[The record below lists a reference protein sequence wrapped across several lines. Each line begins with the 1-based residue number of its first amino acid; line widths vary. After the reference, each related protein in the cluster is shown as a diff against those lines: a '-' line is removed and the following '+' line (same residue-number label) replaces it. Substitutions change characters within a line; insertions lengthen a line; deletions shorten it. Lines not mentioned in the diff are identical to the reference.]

1 LWSDWVFGKIRKGTG
16 KMKKTIYLV
25 FVLLFS
31 LCVSADTLCGD
42 TSDLM
47 VVEETDQSGDTM
59 ELELAD
65 LFQADLT
72 DASLYRIDLSESGL
86 FTVAVEDCLWDT
98 VADIDAVGN
107 TDTIATALDV
117 LPEEVILVPELT
129 ALFSLD
135 LD

>member
-1 LWSDWVFGKIRKGTG
+1 
-16 KMKKTIYLV
+16 MKKTIYLV

-72 DASLYRIDLSESGL
+72 DASLYRIDLSECGL
-86 FTVAVEDCLWDT
+86 FTVALDCLWDT
-98 VADIDAVGN
+98 VADIDATGN
-107 TDTIATALDV
+107 TEILATALYAF
-117 LPEEVILVPELT
+117 PEGVILVPELT
-129 ALFSLD
+129 ALLSLD

>member
-1 LWSDWVFGKIRKGTG
+1 
-16 KMKKTIYLV
+16 MKKTIYLV

-59 ELELAD
+59 ELGFAD

-72 DASLYRIDLSESGL
+72 DASLYGIDLSESGL
-86 FTVAVEDCLWDT
+86 FTVALEDCLWDT
-98 VADIDAVGN
+98 VADIDAIGN

-117 LPEEVILVPELT
+117 LPEEVMLVPELT